1 MFSAFTTRAS
11 GNARWIRSPRLSS
24 LHTDSVGG
32 IPWLKS
38 SALATSISTLPAR
51 FSAPAASSAS
61 SDAPPAVA
69 LTTTS
74 PNSAAS
80 ANEPSLAP
88 SPASAAQAT
97 AFSLPA
103 CREPIF
109 TSCPSSTSLPAI
121 ACPTVPVPSTPNL
134 IAPAPYNRRRAAGSG
149 RVSPNA
155 RRVAAAPWRIRSSQR
170 SCFRWRWR

>member
-1 MFSAFTTRAS
+1 MTITVALIVFSAFTTWAS

-32 IPWLKS
+32 MPWLKS
-38 SALATSISTLPAR
+38 SALATSIRTFPAR

-74 PNSAAS
+74 PNPAAS

-88 SPASAAQAT
+88 SPASFAQAT
-97 AFSLPA
+97 AFSFPA
-103 CREPIF
+103 CRDPMV
-109 TSCPSSTSLPAI
+109 TS
-121 ACPTVPVPSTPNL
+121 
-134 IAPAPYNRRRAAGSG
+134 
-149 RVSPNA
+149 
-155 RRVAAAPWRIRSSQR
+155 
-170 SCFRWRWR
+170 